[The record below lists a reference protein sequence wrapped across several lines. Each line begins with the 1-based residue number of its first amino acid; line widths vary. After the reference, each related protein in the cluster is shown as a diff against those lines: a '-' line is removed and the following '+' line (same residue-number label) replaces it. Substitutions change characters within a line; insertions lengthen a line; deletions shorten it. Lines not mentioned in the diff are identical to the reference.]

1 MKLDDFDYHLPRNLI
16 ARYPPPN
23 REDARLLHL
32 PKADEALAHLQVTDL
47 PRYLSPGDLLV
58 INDTK
63 VNPWRIHGRRRSGG
77 RVEVLL
83 LRQLSPGKF
92 RAMAHANR
100 PLPEGE
106 TIVFDEAHRA
116 TLGPQGLERELEF
129 SSSHGLAEWL
139 ESFGEMPI
147 PPYLGRSAEAVDKE
161 RYQTVFARNPGAVAA
176 PTAGLHLSET
186 LLEEVS
192 AAGARIARLTLHVG
206 AGTFRPVQTENIEE
220 HEMDAESYILT
231 EETVAS
237 IHEAK
242 SGGGRILAVGTT
254 VVRALESAYIEATA
268 LGHTLQPGEFS
279 TRLFIR
285 PGFRFQMVD
294 MMLTNFHLPRSTL
307 LMLVAAFAGREKTL
321 SAYAQA
327 IAKGYRFYSYG
338 DAMLI
343 DQAN

>member
-23 REDARLLHL
+23 REDARMLHL
-32 PKADEALAHLQVTDL
+32 SREGDALAHLQVIDL
-47 PRYLSPGDLLV
+47 PRYLSPGDLVV

-63 VNPWRIHGRRRSGG
+63 VNPWRIHGRRKSGG

-83 LRQLSPGKF
+83 LKQLSPGKF

-106 TIVFDEAHRA
+106 EMVFDEAHRA

-129 SSSHGLAEWL
+129 ASPDGLAEWL

-147 PPYLGRSAEAVDKE
+147 PPYLERCAEEIDKE

-186 LLEEVS
+186 ILKDIS

-206 AGTFRPVQTENIEE
+206 AGTFRPVQTENVEE
-220 HEMDAESYILT
+220 HKMDAESYILDD
-231 EETVAS
+231 EAVAT
-237 IHEAK
+237 IHDTRA
-242 SGGGRILAVGTT
+242 GGGRILAVGTT
-254 VVRALESAYIEATA
+254 VVRALEAAYIEAA
-268 LGHTLQPGEFS
+268 ARGQKLQAGEFS

-285 PGFRFQMVD
+285 PGFRFQAVD

-307 LMLVAAFAGREKTL
+307 LMLVSAFAGREKIL

-327 IAKGYRFYSYG
+327 IEAGYRFYSYG

-343 DQAN
+343 D

>member
-1 MKLDDFDYHLPRNLI
+1 MKLDDFDFHLPRNLI

-23 REDARLLHL
+23 REDARMLHL
-32 PKADEALAHLQVTDL
+32 SREGDALAHLQVTDL
-47 PRYLSPGDLLV
+47 PRFLSPGDLVV

-63 VNPWRIHGRRRSGG
+63 VNPWRIHGRRKSGG

-83 LRQLSPGKF
+83 LKQLSPGKF

-106 TIVFDEAHRA
+106 EIVFDEAHRA
-116 TLGPQGLERELEF
+116 TLGAQGLERELEF
-129 SSSHGLAEWL
+129 ASPDGLAEWL

-147 PPYLGRSAEAVDKE
+147 PPYLERCAEEIDKK

-186 LLEEVS
+186 ILEDIS

-206 AGTFRPVQTENIEE
+206 AGTFRPVQTENVEE
-220 HEMDAESYILT
+220 HKMDAESYILT
-231 EETVAS
+231 DEAVAT
-237 IHEAK
+237 IHDTRA
-242 SGGGRILAVGTT
+242 GGGRILAVGTT
-254 VVRALESAYIEATA
+254 VVRALEAAYIEAA
-268 LGHTLQPGEFS
+268 ARGRTLQAGEFS

-285 PGFRFQMVD
+285 PGFRFQAVD

-307 LMLVAAFAGREKTL
+307 LMLVSAFAGREKIL

-327 IAKGYRFYSYG
+327 IEAGYRFYSYG

-343 DQAN
+343 D

>member
-1 MKLDDFDYHLPRNLI
+1 MKPGDFDYHLPRNLI

-32 PKADEALAHLQVTDL
+32 PRGNEAIAHLKVTDL
-47 PRYLSPGDLLV
+47 PRHLRPGDLLV

-63 VNPWRIHGRRRSGG
+63 VNPWRIHGRRESGG

-83 LRQLSPGKF
+83 LKQLSPGKF
-92 RAMAHANR
+92 RAMARANR
-100 PLPEGE
+100 PLSEGE

-129 SSSHGLAEWL
+129 SSPDGLAEWL

-147 PPYLGRSAEAVDKE
+147 PPYLGRNAEAVDKE

-176 PTAGLHLSET
+176 PTAGLHLSEKI
-186 LLEEVS
+186 LEEVS
-192 AAGARIARLTLHVG
+192 AAGACIARLTLHVG
-206 AGTFRPVQTENIEE
+206 AGTFRPVQTESVEE
-220 HEMDAESYILT
+220 HEMDAETYILT
-231 EETVAS
+231 EEAVTS
-237 IHEAK
+237 IQDAK
-242 SGGGRILAVGTT
+242 AGGGRILAVGTT

-268 LGHTLQPGEFS
+268 HRRTLRAGEFS

-285 PGFRFQMVD
+285 PGFRFQAVD

-307 LMLVAAFAGREKTL
+307 LMLVSAFAGRERIL

-327 IAKGYRFYSYG
+327 IDEGYRFYSYG
-338 DAMLI
+338 DAMLLG
-343 DQAN
+343 

>member
-23 REDARLLHL
+23 REDARMLHL
-32 PKADEALAHLQVTDL
+32 SRVGEGFAHLQVTDL
-47 PRYLSPGDLLV
+47 PRYLSPGDLVV

-63 VNPWRIHGRRRSGG
+63 VNPWRIHGRRKSGG
-77 RVEVLL
+77 RVEILL
-83 LRQLSPGKF
+83 LKQLSPGKF
-92 RAMAHANR
+92 RAMARANR

-106 TIVFDEAHRA
+106 EIVFDDAHRA

-129 SSSHGLAEWL
+129 ASPDGLAEWL

-147 PPYLGRSAEAVDKE
+147 PPYLERCAEEIDKE

-186 LLEEVS
+186 ILEDIS

-206 AGTFRPVQTENIEE
+206 AGTFRPVQTENVEE
-220 HEMDAESYILT
+220 HKMDAESYILDD
-231 EETVAS
+231 EAIAS
-237 IHEAK
+237 IHDTRA
-242 SGGGRILAVGTT
+242 GGGRILAVGTT
-254 VVRALESAYIEATA
+254 VVRALEAAHIEAAA
-268 LGHTLQPGEFS
+268 LGQKLQAGEFS

-285 PGFRFQMVD
+285 PGFRFQAVD

-307 LMLVAAFAGREKTL
+307 LMLVSAFAGREKIL

-327 IAKGYRFYSYG
+327 IEAGYRFYSYG

-343 DQAN
+343 D

>member
-16 ARYPPPN
+16 ARYPPPK

-32 PKADEALAHLQVTDL
+32 PRENEALTHLQITDL
-47 PRYLSPGDLLV
+47 PRILRSGDLLV

-83 LRQLSPGKF
+83 LKQLSPGKF
-92 RAMAHANR
+92 RAMVGANR

-129 SSSHGLAEWL
+129 ASPHDLAEWL

-186 LLEEVS
+186 MLEEVS
-192 AAGARIARLTLHVG
+192 AAGVRIARLTLHVG
-206 AGTFRPVQTENIEE
+206 AGTFRPVQAENIEE

-231 EETVAS
+231 EEAAAS
-237 IHEAK
+237 VHETRA
-242 SGGGRILAVGTT
+242 GGGRVLAVGTT
-254 VVRALESAYIEATA
+254 VVRALESAHIEAA
-268 LGHTLQPGEFS
+268 AHGRTLQPGEFS

-285 PGFRFQMVD
+285 PGFRFQAVD
-294 MMLTNFHLPRSTL
+294 MLLTNFHLPRSTL
-307 LMLVAAFAGREKTL
+307 LMLVAAFAGREKIL

-327 IAKGYRFYSYG
+327 IEKGYRFYSYG

-343 DQAN
+343 D

>member
-1 MKLDDFDYHLPRNLI
+1 MKLDDFDYDLPRNLI
-16 ARYPPPN
+16 ARYPPPK

-32 PKADEALAHLQVTDL
+32 PREGETLAYLQITDL
-47 PRYLSPGDLLV
+47 PRYLRPGDLLV

-63 VNPWRIHGRRRSGG
+63 VNPWRIHGRRESGG

-83 LRQLSPGKF
+83 LKQLSPGKF
-92 RAMAHANR
+92 RAMVGANR

-106 TIVFDEAHRA
+106 TIVFDEAHHA
-116 TLGPQGLERELEF
+116 TLGVQGLERELEF
-129 SSSHGLAEWL
+129 SSPHDLTEWL

-161 RYQTVFARNPGAVAA
+161 RYQTVFARNPGAIAA
-176 PTAGLHLSET
+176 PTAGLHLSEA
-186 LLEEVS
+186 LLEDIS

-206 AGTFRPVQTENIEE
+206 AGTFRPVQAENIEE
-220 HEMDAESYILT
+220 HEMEAESYILT
-231 EETVAS
+231 EEAIAS
-237 IHEAK
+237 IHETK

-254 VVRALESAYIEATA
+254 VVRALESAHVEAA
-268 LGHTLQPGEFS
+268 AHGHTLQPGEFS

-285 PGFRFQMVD
+285 PGFRFQAVD

-307 LMLVAAFAGREKTL
+307 LMLVAAFAGRERIL

-327 IAKGYRFYSYG
+327 IEKGYRFYSYG

-343 DQAN
+343 D

>member
-1 MKLDDFDYHLPRNLI
+1 MKLDDFDYHLPKNLI
-16 ARYPPPN
+16 ARYPPPK

-32 PKADEALAHLQVTDL
+32 LRESEGFAHLKVTDL
-47 PRYLSPGDLLV
+47 PRFLSPGDLLV

-63 VNPWRIHGRRRSGG
+63 VNPWRIHGRRESGG

-83 LRQLSPGKF
+83 LKQLSPGRF
-92 RAMAHANR
+92 RAMARANR

-106 TIVFDEAHRA
+106 AIVFDEAHRA
-116 TLGPQGLERELEF
+116 TLGPQGLERDLEF
-129 SSSHGLAEWL
+129 SSPDDLAEWL

-147 PPYLGRSAEAVDKE
+147 PPYLERSAEAVDRE

-206 AGTFRPVQTENIEE
+206 AGTFRPVQAENIEE
-220 HEMDAESYILT
+220 HEMDAESYILSK
-231 EETVAS
+231 EAVAS
-237 IHEAK
+237 IHETKA
-242 SGGGRILAVGTT
+242 GGGRILAVGTT
-254 VVRALESAYIEATA
+254 VVRALESAHIEAA
-268 LGHTLQPGEFS
+268 ARNRTLQAGEFS

-285 PGFRFQMVD
+285 PGFRFHLVD

-307 LMLVAAFAGREKTL
+307 LMLVAAFAGREKIL
-321 SAYAQA
+321 GAYAEA
-327 IAKGYRFYSYG
+327 IDEGYRFYSYG

-343 DQAN
+343 S

>member
-1 MKLDDFDYHLPRNLI
+1 MKLDDFDYHLPKNLI
-16 ARYPPPN
+16 ARYPPPK

-32 PKADEALAHLQVTDL
+32 SREGEALAHLKVTDL
-47 PRYLSPGDLLV
+47 PRFLSPGDLLV

-63 VNPWRIHGRRRSGG
+63 VNPWRIHGKRESGG

-83 LRQLSPGKF
+83 LKQLSPGKF

-106 TIVFDEAHRA
+106 RIVFDEAHRA

-129 SSSHGLAEWL
+129 SASDGLDEWL
-139 ESFGEMPI
+139 ETFGEMPI
-147 PPYLGRSAEAVDKE
+147 PPYLGRCAEAVDRE

-186 LLEEVS
+186 LLADIS

-206 AGTFRPVQTENIEE
+206 AGTFRPVRAENIEE

-231 EETVAS
+231 EEAIAA

-242 SGGGRILAVGTT
+242 AGGGRVLAVGTT
-254 VVRALESAYIEATA
+254 VVRALESAHIEATA
-268 LGHTLQPGEFS
+268 RGRTLQPGEFS

-285 PGFRFQMVD
+285 PGFRFQAVD

-307 LMLVAAFAGREKTL
+307 LMLVAAFAGREKIL
-321 SAYAQA
+321 GAYAGA
-327 IAKGYRFYSYG
+327 IEEGYRFYSYG

-343 DQAN
+343 D

>member
-1 MKLDDFDYHLPRNLI
+1 MKPDDFDYHLPKNLI

-32 PKADEALAHLQVTDL
+32 SREGEALAHLRVTDL
-47 PRYLSPGDLLV
+47 PRHLRPGDLLV

-63 VNPWRIHGRRRSGG
+63 VNPWRIHGRRESGG

-83 LRQLSPGKF
+83 LKQLSPGKF
-92 RAMAHANR
+92 RAMARANR

-116 TLGPQGLERELEF
+116 TLGSQGLERELEF
-129 SSSHGLAEWL
+129 SSPDGLLEWL
-139 ESFGEMPI
+139 DSFGEMPI
-147 PPYLGRSAEAVDKE
+147 PPYLGRCAEAVDKE

-186 LLEEVS
+186 LLEEIS

-206 AGTFRPVQTENIEE
+206 AGTFRPVQAENVEE
-220 HEMDAESYILT
+220 HEMEAESYVLT
-231 EETVAS
+231 EEAIAS
-237 IHEAK
+237 IQDAK
-242 SGGGRILAVGTT
+242 ASGGRILAVGTT
-254 VVRALESAYIEATA
+254 VVRALESAYIEAVA
-268 LGHTLQPGEFS
+268 RGRTLQAGESS

-285 PGFRFQMVD
+285 PGFKFHVVD

-307 LMLVAAFAGREKTL
+307 LMLVAAFAGREKIL

-327 IAKGYRFYSYG
+327 IEEKYRFYSYG
-338 DAMLI
+338 DAMLMS
-343 DQAN
+343 

>member
-16 ARYPPPN
+16 ARYPPPH

-32 PKADEALAHLQVTDL
+32 PREGEKIAHLQVTDL
-47 PRYLSPGDLLV
+47 PRRLRPVDLLV

-63 VNPWRIHGRRRSGG
+63 VNPWRIHGRRNSGG

-83 LRQLSPGKF
+83 LKQLSPGIF

-106 TIVFDEAHRA
+106 TIVFDEAHYA

-129 SSSHGLAEWL
+129 SSPDDLAEWL

-147 PPYLGRSAEAVDKE
+147 PPYLGRSAEAIDKE
-161 RYQTVFARNPGAVAA
+161 RYQTVFAQNPGAVAA
-176 PTAGLHLSET
+176 PTAGLHLSEKM
-186 LLEEVS
+186 LEDIS

-206 AGTFRPVQTENIEE
+206 AGTFRPVQTEKVDE
-220 HEMDAESYILT
+220 HEMDAESYILS
-231 EETVAS
+231 EEAIAS
-237 IHEAK
+237 IHETKA
-242 SGGGRILAVGTT
+242 GGGRILAVGTT
-254 VVRALESAYIEATA
+254 VVRALESAYIEAATR
-268 LGHTLQPGEFS
+268 GQTLQAGEFS

-285 PGFRFQMVD
+285 PGFRFHVVD

-307 LMLVAAFAGREKTL
+307 LMLVSAFAGGEKIL
-321 SAYAQA
+321 SAYAEA
-327 IAKGYRFYSYG
+327 IEEGYRFYSYG

-343 DQAN
+343 D

>member
-23 REDARLLHL
+23 REDARMLHL
-32 PKADEALAHLQVTDL
+32 SREGDALAHLQVTDL
-47 PRYLSPGDLLV
+47 PRYLSPGDLVV

-63 VNPWRIHGRRRSGG
+63 VNPWRIHGRRKSGG

-83 LRQLSPGKF
+83 LKQLSPGKF

-106 TIVFDEAHRA
+106 EIVFDEAHRA
-116 TLGPQGLERELEF
+116 TLGAQGLERELEF
-129 SSSHGLAEWL
+129 ASPDGLAEWL

-147 PPYLGRSAEAVDKE
+147 PPYLERCAEEIDKE

-186 LLEEVS
+186 ILEDIS
-192 AAGARIARLTLHVG
+192 ATGARIARLTLHVG
-206 AGTFRPVQTENIEE
+206 AGTFRPVQAENVEE
-220 HEMDAESYILT
+220 HKMDAESYILDD
-231 EETVAS
+231 EAIAS
-237 IHEAK
+237 IHDTRA
-242 SGGGRILAVGTT
+242 GGGRILAVGTT
-254 VVRALESAYIEATA
+254 VVRALEAAYIEAA
-268 LGHTLQPGEFS
+268 ARGRTLQAGKFS

-285 PGFRFQMVD
+285 PGFRFQAVD

-307 LMLVAAFAGREKTL
+307 LMLVSAFAGREKIL

-327 IAKGYRFYSYG
+327 IEAGYRFYSYG

-343 DQAN
+343 D

>member
-1 MKLDDFDYHLPRNLI
+1 MKLDDFDYDLPRNLI

-32 PKADEALAHLQVTDL
+32 SREGDAIAHLRVTDL
-47 PRYLSPGDLLV
+47 PRFLRPGDLVV

-63 VNPWRIHGRRRSGG
+63 VNPWRIHGRRESGG

-83 LRQLSPGKF
+83 LKQLSPGKF
-92 RAMAHANR
+92 RAMARANR

-116 TLGPQGLERELEF
+116 TLGAQGLERELEF
-129 SSSHGLAEWL
+129 SSPDGLLEWL

-147 PPYLGRSAEAVDKE
+147 PPYLERSAEAVDKE

-192 AAGARIARLTLHVG
+192 ATGARIARLTLHVG
-206 AGTFRPVQTENIEE
+206 AGTFRPVQAENIEE
-220 HEMDAESYILT
+220 HEMDAESYVLT
-231 EETVAS
+231 EEAVAS
-237 IHEAK
+237 IRDTKA
-242 SGGGRILAVGTT
+242 GGGRVLAVGTT
-254 VVRALESAYIEATA
+254 VVRALESAYIEAR
-268 LGHTLQPGEFS
+268 GQTLRAGAFS

-285 PGFRFQMVD
+285 PGFRFQAVD

-307 LMLVAAFAGREKTL
+307 LMLVAAFAGREKIL

-327 IAKGYRFYSYG
+327 VDAGYRFYSYG

-343 DQAN
+343 SRAEG

>member
-1 MKLDDFDYHLPRNLI
+1 MKLDDFDYHLPKNLI

-32 PKADEALAHLQVTDL
+32 SREGEALAHLRVTDL
-47 PRYLSPGDLLV
+47 PRHLRPGDLLV

-63 VNPWRIHGRRRSGG
+63 VNPWRIHGRRESGG

-83 LRQLSPGKF
+83 LKQLSPGKF

-106 TIVFDEAHRA
+106 RIVFDEAHRA
-116 TLGPQGLERELEF
+116 TLGSQGLERELEF
-129 SSSHGLAEWL
+129 SSPDGLLEWL
-139 ESFGEMPI
+139 DSFGEMPV
-147 PPYLGRSAEAVDKE
+147 PPYLGRCAEAVDKE

-206 AGTFRPVQTENIEE
+206 AGTFRPVQAENVEE
-220 HEMDAESYILT
+220 HEMEAESYVLT
-231 EETVAS
+231 EEAIAS
-237 IHEAK
+237 IQDAK
-242 SGGGRILAVGTT
+242 ASGGRILAVGTT
-254 VVRALESAYIEATA
+254 VVRALESAYIETA
-268 LGHTLQPGEFS
+268 ARGRTLQAGESS

-285 PGFRFQMVD
+285 PGFKFHVVD

-307 LMLVAAFAGREKTL
+307 LMLVAAFAGREKIL

-327 IAKGYRFYSYG
+327 IEEKYRFYSYG
-338 DAMLI
+338 DAMLMS
-343 DQAN
+343 

>member
-1 MKLDDFDYHLPRNLI
+1 MKLDDFDYHLPKNLI

-32 PKADEALAHLQVTDL
+32 PRENEALAHLQVTDL

-63 VNPWRIHGRRRSGG
+63 VNPWRIHGRRESGG

-83 LRQLSPGKF
+83 LKQLAPGKF
-92 RAMAHANR
+92 RAMARANR

-116 TLGPQGLERELEF
+116 TLGAQGLERELEF
-129 SSSHGLAEWL
+129 SSPDGLLEWL

-147 PPYLGRSAEAVDKE
+147 PPYLGRSAEALDKE

-176 PTAGLHLSET
+176 PTAGLHLSEKM
-186 LLEEVS
+186 LEEVS
-192 AAGARIARLTLHVG
+192 AAGARIVRLTLHVG
-206 AGTFRPVQTENIEE
+206 AGTFRPVQAENIEE

-237 IHEAK
+237 IHETRV
-242 SGGGRILAVGTT
+242 GGGRILAVGTT
-254 VVRALESAYIEATA
+254 VVRALESAHIEATA
-268 LGHTLQPGEFS
+268 HGRTLEAGEFS

-285 PGFRFQMVD
+285 PGFRFQAVD

-307 LMLVAAFAGREKTL
+307 LMLVAAFAGREKIL

-327 IAKGYRFYSYG
+327 IDAGYRFYSYG

-343 DQAN
+343 G

>member
-32 PKADEALAHLQVTDL
+32 PRENEALAHLKVTDL

-63 VNPWRIHGRRRSGG
+63 VNPWRIHGRRESGG

-83 LRQLSPGKF
+83 LKQLSPGKF
-92 RAMAHANR
+92 RAMARANR

-106 TIVFDEAHRA
+106 RIVFDEAHRA

-129 SSSHGLAEWL
+129 SSPDGLAEWL

-186 LLEEVS
+186 MLEDII
-192 AAGARIARLTLHVG
+192 AAGARVARLTLHVG
-206 AGTFRPVQTENIEE
+206 AGTFRPVQAENIEE

-231 EETVAS
+231 EEAVAS
-237 IHEAK
+237 IQDTKA
-242 SGGGRILAVGTT
+242 GGGRILAVGTT
-254 VVRALESAYIEATA
+254 VVRALESAHIEATA
-268 LGHTLQPGEFS
+268 HGHTLQPGEFS

-285 PGFRFQMVD
+285 PGFRFQVVD

-307 LMLVAAFAGREKTL
+307 LMLVAAFAGREKIL
-321 SAYAQA
+321 RAYAQA
-327 IAKGYRFYSYG
+327 IERGYRFYSYG

-343 DQAN
+343 D